1 MRIVIQRVTCAEVI
15 AGEKPVSNA
24 GPGLVVFLGVARE
37 DKEANADYL
46 VEKIKHLRIFEDEYG
61 KMNRSLLDVG
71 GELLIVS
78 EFTLYGDCSKGTRPS
93 FSHAAPPA
101 QAKELYNYFVGEL
114 RNAGLR
120 VSTGVFQ
127 ARMKVTLQ
135 NDGPVTLIMDK

>member
-1 MRIVIQRVTCAEVI
+1 MRIVIQRVTYGEVI
-15 AGEKPVSNA
+15 AGEKRVGNA
-24 GPGLVVFLGVARE
+24 GPGLAVFLGVARE
-37 DKEANADYL
+37 DTEANADYL
-46 VEKIKHLRIFEDEYG
+46 IEKIKHLRIFEDEYG

-71 GELLIVS
+71 GELLVVS

-101 QAKELYNYFVGEL
+101 EAKELYHYFVGEL